1 VDDPANSPAG
11 DDGDAACNPQA
22 ADREQSMS
30 ESDSGAEMIRGL
42 EDERYAA
49 MLAGD
54 SATLERLLD
63 PALRYTH
70 SSGVVDSKTSYVDG
84 VRAKR
89 WEYQSIDR
97 AEETIV
103 VRGEAALVFNRFRAG
118 IKVSGVAKQLDNR
131 MLAVWTRTEDG
142 AWRLLAIHSTPAQAA

>member
-1 VDDPANSPAG
+1 
-11 DDGDAACNPQA
+11 
-22 ADREQSMS
+22 MS
-30 ESDSGAEMIRGL
+30 ESDTGAAMIRRL

-63 PALRYTH
+63 PGLRYTH
-70 SSGVVDSKTSYVDG
+70 SSGVVDSKASYIEG

-103 VRGEAALVFNRFRAG
+103 VRADAALVFNRFRAS
-118 IKVSGVAKQLDNR
+118 IKVSGAAKQLDNR
-131 MLAVWTRTEDG
+131 MLAVWTRFEG